1 MSTVRI
7 LSVDGGGIRGLIP
20 AVVLKALE
28 EKVGK
33 LSSAFHMISGTS
45 TGGIIAAALALGR
58 DDLNAASL
66 VDLYENKGK
75 DIFPSSWLSPV
86 EGVVSDKYSPASLE
100 SLLKEDFG
108 DAWLSD
114 VTDTELLV
122 TSYDIIRRRPEFFK
136 SWRARRD
143 TDSRRDPST
152 DVLAEDFRLRD
163 VCRATS
169 AAPTYFPPAQITN
182 RKNTGTPEDSF
193 TLIDGGMVANNPAMC
208 ALASARKLFPEADNF
223 FVLSLG
229 TGQLTQPIDLSRH
242 ILGGALGWGIT
253 TIIDLAL
260 GGPSDAV
267 DYQLRQELATKN
279 YHRFQTSLQGASDA
293 MDDASEANIANLKA
307 RTQDLLDRNRAAFDA
322 VVSTLKTPRDPL
334 SVRNPVPAND
344 RVPELA

>member
-20 AVVLKALE
+20 ALVLKALE
-28 EKVGK
+28 EKIGK

-66 VDLYENKGK
+66 VDLYENKGSE
-75 DIFPSSWLSPV
+75 IFPSSWLSPV

-100 SLLKEDFG
+100 ALLKSDFG

-136 SWRARRD
+136 SWRARS
-143 TDSRRDPST
+143 DSKRDPST
-152 DVLAEDFRLRD
+152 DTLAEDFLLRD

-182 RKNTGTPEDSF
+182 RKDSGTPEDSF
-193 TLIDGGMVANNPAMC
+193 TLVDGGMVANNPAMC

-229 TGQLTQPIDLSRH
+229 TGQLTKPIDLDH
-242 ILGGALGWGIT
+242 NILGGALGWGIT

-267 DYQLRQELATKN
+267 DYQLRQVLEANN
-279 YHRFQTSLQGASDA
+279 YHRFQTSLKGASDA
-293 MDDASEANIANLKA
+293 MDDASAENIANLKTL
-307 RTQDLLDRNRAAFDA
+307 TQGLLDRNSVEFQA
-322 VVSTLKTPRDPL
+322 VVNALSSPRDPL
-334 SVRNPVPAND
+334 SVRNPIPVKD
-344 RVPELA
+344 KVPELV